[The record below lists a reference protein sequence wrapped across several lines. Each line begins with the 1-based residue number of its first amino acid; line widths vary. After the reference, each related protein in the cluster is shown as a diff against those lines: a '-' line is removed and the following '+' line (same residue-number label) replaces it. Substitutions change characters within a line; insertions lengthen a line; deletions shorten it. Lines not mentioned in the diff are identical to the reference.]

1 MLDPSPLAPRGRR
14 GADRLRGELH
24 GSGAVIGKFPSVA
37 VSGTLSGVRLLLVA
51 PTVAEGPAITYQLE
65 AGVTRPAGDV
75 PECPL

>member
-1 MLDPSPLAPRGRR
+1 M
-14 GADRLRGELH
+14 
-24 GSGAVIGKFPSVA
+24 IGKLPNIT
-37 VSGTLSGVRLLLVA
+37 VSGTLTGARLALVA